1 VTLWPCWAS
10 ATAVARPPRPPPMM
24 RMLNFGMIANYQYP
38 DNRKRQTV
46 SKVES
51 FDLCWTKHDSRRLI
65 AFQ

>member
-1 VTLWPCWAS
+1 MAWLGECDGGCQ
-10 ATAVARPPRPPPMM
+10 TAESTTYDEDVE
-24 RMLNFGMIANYQYP
+24 FWHIANYEYP

-51 FDLCWTKHDSRRLI
+51 FDLCWTEDDSDWLI